1 MANGLFLP
9 GNIISLHRK
18 AADRLLAAD
27 NGDAALLYL
36 CLLAGKDGSALKWQ
50 ADRLEKA
57 HQALVAMKLADP
69 TEPVKAP
76 PAKKLEDD
84 RPPEYTSQDVT
95 AALTNGG
102 GFAVLVPEVEKLL
115 GKVLSP
121 ADLKSLLLI
130 HDHLA
135 MPPEVVLTLV
145 GWCAEVSA
153 RKYGPGRKPTLPQ
166 IKREANKWYKAGVLT
181 LDAAD
186 SYLQRQQRLGTR
198 GVEILAILGITGRD
212 PVPQE
217 EAYLHTWIDLGFSDE
232 VLRLAYERTVFQ
244 MARQN
249 EKFRW
254 SYMNGILTSWHNQG
268 LKTVADI
275 EAAEARRKP
284 SFPKKGQ
291 QPESQSISTSD
302 MDRMLAELNLQPFP
316 GKEG

>member
-1 MANGLFLP
+1 MSSGLLLP

-18 AADRLLAAD
+18 AADRLMAAD

-36 CLLAGKDGSALKWQ
+36 CLLAGKDASTLKWQ

-57 HQALVAMKLADP
+57 HQALVVMKLADP
-69 TEPVKAP
+69 TEPVKKVP
-76 PAKKLEDD
+76 EKKLEDD

-95 AALTNGG
+95 AALKNGG
-102 GFAVLVPEVEKLL
+102 GFAALVPEVEKML

-130 HDHLA
+130 HDHLT
-135 MPPEVVLTLV
+135 MPPEVILTLV
-145 GWCAEVSA
+145 GWCAETSE
-153 RKYGPGRKPTLPQ
+153 RKYGAGRKPTLPL

-186 SYLQRQQRLGTR
+186 TYLQRQQKLGTR
-198 GVEILAILGITGRD
+198 GMEIMAILGITGRD

-217 EAYLHTWIDLGFSDE
+217 EAYLHTWIDLEYSDE
-232 VLRLAYERTVFQ
+232 VIRLAYERTVFQ
-244 MARQN
+244 MAKQN

-268 LKTVADI
+268 LKTVAEI
-275 EAAEARRKP
+275 EAAETRRKP
-284 SFPKKGQ
+284 SFPKKTTQ
-291 QPESQSISTSD
+291 QTESAPISTSD
-302 MDRMLAELNLQPFP
+302 MDRMLAELNAFP